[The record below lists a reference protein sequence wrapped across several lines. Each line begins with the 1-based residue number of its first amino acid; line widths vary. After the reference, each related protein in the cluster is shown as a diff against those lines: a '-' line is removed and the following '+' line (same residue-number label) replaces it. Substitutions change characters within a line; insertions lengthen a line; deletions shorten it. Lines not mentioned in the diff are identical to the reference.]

1 MYELIK
7 LFFSIC
13 LLKKGPQDIPASI
26 WLLRLLI
33 IVYVCV
39 NFLILIISTDVFNAV
54 LQVFVEVLLILGLT
68 WMILFFASKLA
79 RFQQTVSALMA
90 TDALISFLALP
101 AMATLVGQGTAMAFF
116 AIVLLMLWQWLVSGH
131 IFNNA
136 LDQPFTF
143 GLGIAFLYILFSYI
157 VMDTLFFVQ
166 IQEG

>member
-13 LLKKGPQDIPASI
+13 LLKKGPQDIPASS
-26 WLLRLLI
+26 WLFRLLI

-39 NFLILIISTDVFNAV
+39 SFLILILSSDVFNAI

-68 WMILFFASKLA
+68 GMILFFASKLA

-90 TDALISFLALP
+90 TDALISFFALP
-101 AMATLVGQGTAMAFF
+101 AMATLVGQGTALAFF
-116 AIVLLMLWQWLVSGH
+116 AIVLLMLWHWLVSGH
-131 IFNNA
+131 IFSNA
-136 LDQPFTF
+136 LNQPFTF
-143 GLGIAFLYILFSYI
+143 GLGIAFLYILFSYT

-166 IQEG
+166 IQQ